1 MCPTRPRGIHLFTS
15 GAIDGPDAESRIRR
29 ARDRLRTAETA
40 LAKADPVATVI
51 ELHPDA
57 SRLFSRSVEVLLAT
71 LDAPEPSI
79 DPSIL
84 SAIRLLIAQIIVEP
98 DGEGDMVVEVRGNLA
113 ARLDPHAGMGGAVV
127 AEEGLEPPTRG
138 L

>member
-1 MCPTRPRGIHLFTS
+1 MR
-15 GAIDGPDAESRIRR
+15 
-29 ARDRLRTAETA
+29 
-40 LAKADPVATVI
+40 
-51 ELHPDA
+51 
-57 SRLFSRSVEVLLAT
+57 
-71 LDAPEPSI
+71 
-79 DPSIL
+79 L